1 MCQSV
6 IISSKCWNK
15 TIVKNVPLLG
25 LLCHAWKRCQRR
37 LTLHSNYISI
47 LFEEI
52 HVWRKDQL
60 IQISIHAFLFI
71 YSIYSKF
78 SHDIWLYFTY
88 INKLFLAQKHSDRC
102 AIKCVIN
109 RNFLLSNVHIFRQIW
124 SNFIS
129 VYMQSLI
136 RSETV
141 STEYHQLWEA
151 AHISCVNQIDG
162 EYMWCLNMS
171 SYISNKWLWNDK
183 CRLNGV
189 FWQSAR
195 KIFDKSLQ
203 TVSISANSYN
213 FCKQLQ
219 FLLTV
224 SISANSF
231 NLC

>member
-52 HVWRKDQL
+52 HVCRKDQL

-109 RNFLLSNVHIFRQIW
+109 RNFLLSNVHIFQQIW
-124 SNFIS
+124 SHFIS
-129 VYMQSLI
+129 VYAISYQEWDSFNRILSTL
-136 RSETV
+136 RS
-141 STEYHQLWEA
+141 
-151 AHISCVNQIDG
+151 
-162 EYMWCLNMS
+162 S
-171 SYISNKWLWNDK
+171 SYFSCQSNWWRVHVMFKYEL
-183 CRLNGV
+183 
-189 FWQSAR
+189 
-195 KIFDKSLQ
+195 IH
-203 TVSISANSYN
+203 
-213 FCKQLQ
+213 
-219 FLLTV
+219 
-224 SISANSF
+224 
-231 NLC
+231 